1 MKESKP
7 NVKHADRKF
16 IKALLNDTAFSV
28 TNTHTHERTHTHTHT
43 HTHTYTHKHT
53 HKVVPGDKE
62 T

>member
-28 TNTHTHERTHTHTHT
+28 THTHERTHTH
-43 HTHTYTHKHT
+43 THKHT